1 VLEGRCQKP
10 NPIAR
15 RSALRPSFYDSTF
28 YRPISDRNNSQ
39 PLLVVVEP
47 VIVSVSVFVGTYL
60 SAGSRASW
68 KCFVLTGGDIC
79 LRLSLEKFSFTVSIR
94 SDPYAM
100 IS

>member
-47 VIVSVSVFVGTYL
+47 VIVSVRRVRRHLFKRWISRILEVFCFDRWGYL
-60 SAGSRASW
+60 SAAVFR
-68 KCFVLTGGDIC
+68 KIQVYCVD
-79 LRLSLEKFSFTVSIR
+79 
-94 SDPYAM
+94 
-100 IS
+100 

>member
-47 VIVSVSVFVGTYL
+47 VIVSVRRVRRHLFKRWISRILEVFCFDRWGYL
-60 SAGSRASW
+60 SAAVFR
-68 KCFVLTGGDIC
+68 KIQVYRVD
-79 LRLSLEKFSFTVSIR
+79 
-94 SDPYAM
+94 
-100 IS
+100 